1 MIRPAIGTI
10 ATRTVITALN
20 LLVVVAAGNK
30 LGASGIGAISLLVLG
45 ITFILLLNNVVG
57 GGGLVY
63 LAPRHATGALRW
75 PAYAWALLVAVVAWF
90 ALHRFPLVPEGLAA
104 HAVALALLQ
113 SFCSIH
119 LGLLLGRERIAVHN
133 LLLVL
138 QAAIL
143 LVFFVL
149 LLNDGAGT
157 LLDYVYAAYIAHG
170 ATAILTGIAS
180 LDRARR
186 GTSPVHPVIE
196 LFRQGSL
203 AQAANGLQLLNYRL
217 AYYLVER
224 FVGTAAL
231 GLYAVTTQ
239 LAESAWLAPKSLG
252 MVLYARVSNTPEA
265 DRQRDLTLTVLKA
278 AVGIALITV
287 LALLVVPDALYRTVF
302 GPSITGVAPLVLLL
316 APGLIAMSASQ
327 AISHYLS
334 GSGRVHHNTI
344 GSGLGLIV
352 TVALGFSLIPDHG
365 LRGAA
370 ITASAAYTTALVYQL
385 IIFQR
390 LTRARLVNYLPDAN
404 DVERLRTIWRRIAG

>member
-20 LLVVVAAGNK
+20 LLVVVVAGNT
-30 LGASGIGAISLLVLG
+30 LGATGIGAISLLVLG
-45 ITFILLLNNVVG
+45 ITFILLGNNVVG

-63 LAPRHATGALRW
+63 LVPRHGARALRW
-75 PAYAWALLVAVVAWF
+75 PAYVWALLVAAVAWPVVHH
-90 ALHRFPLVPEGLAA
+90 LPLVPDGLAG
-104 HAVALALLQ
+104 HAVGLALLQ

-119 LGLLLGRERIAVHN
+119 FGLLLGRERIAAHN
-133 LLLVL
+133 GLLVL
-138 QAAIL
+138 QAAML
-143 LVFFVL
+143 LGLFVWFL
-149 LLNDGAGT
+149 QRGSAD
-157 LLDYVYAAYIAHG
+157 LLDYVYAAYLAHG
-170 ATAILTGIAS
+170 STALLTGIAS
-180 LDRARR
+180 IDRAR
-186 GTSPVHPVIE
+186 GPAPTTHPLID

-278 AVGIALITV
+278 AVGIALVTV
-287 LALLVVPDALYRTVF
+287 LVLLILPDVLYQAVF
-302 GPSITGVAPLVLLL
+302 GPSITGIAPLVLLL
-316 APGLIAMSASQ
+316 APGLLAMSASQ

-344 GSGLGLIV
+344 GSGLGLLV
-352 TVALGFSLIPDHG
+352 TLALGFSLIPDLG

-370 ITASAAYTTALVYQL
+370 ITASAAYTTALLYQL
-385 IIFQR
+385 VVFQR
-390 LTRARLVNYLPDAN
+390 LTRARLANYLPDAN